1 MVSKRA
7 LRRGFLRVFL
17 PALFLFSVTAVVL
30 LVRAALRESGTQV
43 APAFAGERAPAPV
56 AQEPLYYRIRAGD
69 TLDLIAIRF
78 HTTVGRLLELNPGV
92 DPHLLPP
99 GRKLRAR

>member
-7 LRRGFLRVFL
+7 LSRGFLRVAL
-17 PALFLFSVTAVVL
+17 PALFLVGVTAVVL
-30 LVRAALRESGTQV
+30 LVRAALRESSAQAT
-43 APAFAGERAPAPV
+43 PALAGERAPSPV
-56 AQEPLYYRIRAGD
+56 PPTPLYSRIRTGD

-99 GRKLRAR
+99 GRKLRVR